1 MRDGEGRQIPP
12 PYQSVKDP
20 LPEDGFYSIAL
31 KSHIQEIFDSESD
44 SYVDWHEA
52 MVDNYES
59 WQNDKLENSRNRFEV
74 QRFSRE
80 EIDGWLKLNG
90 IESKYSFTLPPP

>member
-1 MRDGEGRQIPP
+1 
-12 PYQSVKDP
+12 
-20 LPEDGFYSIAL
+20 
-31 KSHIQEIFDSESD
+31 
-44 SYVDWHEA
+44 
-52 MVDNYES
+52 
-59 WQNDKLENSRNRFEV
+59 LENSRNRFEV